1 MAGIFITAQAGKEA
15 SMNNVTVTIERRIT
29 VNLSASDW
37 FLYTRMDGIEEI
49 AKQINYEV
57 EYAINRSETKGFAAR
72 QIAKTL
78 EDFSKYG
85 ANDTEPVAVASQILN
100 KAYPEY
106 DGWETTR
113 CV

>member
-1 MAGIFITAQAGKEA
+1 MK
-15 SMNNVTVTIERRIT
+15 NVSVTIERRIT

-37 FLYTRMDGIEEI
+37 FLYTRMEGIEEI

-106 DGWETTR
+106 DGWETTT